1 MLLFLCLLSL
11 FLSLSAE
18 VEGDDGGYH
27 DHNIIGGDVASEA
40 ENSKDSNYHHG
51 NDGFYFDEICNV
63 FQDFH
68 NMTSSVFGLM
78 EFLQNGHPALQVID
92 LLLHHRHSQCE
103 VIMLPHFPC

>member
-11 FLSLSAE
+11 SLSLSAE

-40 ENSKDSNYHHG
+40 ENSKDGNYHHG
-51 NDGFYFDEICNV
+51 HDGLDLNEICNV
-63 FQDFH
+63 FQNFH
-68 NMTSSVFGLM
+68 NITSSVFGLM
-78 EFLQNGHPALQVID
+78 EFFQNRHTAFQVVD

-103 VIMLPHFPC
+103 VIMLTHFPC